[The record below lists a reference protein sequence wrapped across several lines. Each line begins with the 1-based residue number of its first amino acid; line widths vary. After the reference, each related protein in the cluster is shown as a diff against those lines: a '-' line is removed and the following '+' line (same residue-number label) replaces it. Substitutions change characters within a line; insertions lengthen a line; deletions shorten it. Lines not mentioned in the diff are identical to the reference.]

1 MTRSHDRA
9 AARARRSLLA
19 RLRRATASDDH
30 GAAALEFALVLP
42 FLLALVF
49 GIISFGFVFAQL
61 LALNNASRQAA
72 RTGVVNLGTCSQI
85 MDQVTQGTAGAIG
98 MGGPYTVK
106 VTRAGTAV
114 CTASVAGGGVAT
126 YSVGTSSTVACP
138 PLNSDKALTVQTSSS
153 ASIVIPP
160 FVFLTSFPLSG
171 KGVYQCEL
179 T

>member
-1 MTRSHDRA
+1 VTTSHDRA
-9 AARARRSLLA
+9 GARARRSLLA
-19 RLRRATASDDH
+19 RLRRASASDDQ

-49 GIISFGFVFAQL
+49 GIISFGFVFAQM

-72 RTGVVNLGTCSQI
+72 RTGVVNLDTCSQI

-98 MGGPYTVK
+98 MGGPYTVT
-106 VTRAGTAV
+106 VTRGGTAV
-114 CTASVAGGGVAT
+114 CTANVTGSGVAT
-126 YSVGTSSTVACP
+126 YSTGSGTTVACP
-138 PLNSDKALTVQTSSS
+138 PQNSDKALKVVTSSN

-179 T
+179 S